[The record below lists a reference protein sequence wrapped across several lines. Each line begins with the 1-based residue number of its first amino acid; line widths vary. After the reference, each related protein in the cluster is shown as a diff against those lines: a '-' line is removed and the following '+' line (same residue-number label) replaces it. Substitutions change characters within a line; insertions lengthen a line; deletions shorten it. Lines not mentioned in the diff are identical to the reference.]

1 MNAAGLAVGDL
12 THGLAPAGVPVP
24 GISFGTDMAEIFNL
38 IGSTGYSARDSR
50 RPARRLRRAHR
61 DLIRRSAK

>member
-1 MNAAGLAVGDL
+1 MNVAGLAVGDL

-38 IGSTGYSARDSR
+38 IGSSYSLVTVDGR
-50 RPARRLRRAHR
+50 HVGCGG
-61 DLIRRSAK
+61 LIGI